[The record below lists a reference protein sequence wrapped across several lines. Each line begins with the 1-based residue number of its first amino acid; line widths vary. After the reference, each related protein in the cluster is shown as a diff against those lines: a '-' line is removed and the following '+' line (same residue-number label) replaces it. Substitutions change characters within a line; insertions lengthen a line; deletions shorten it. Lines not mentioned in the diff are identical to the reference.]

1 MQKVVSCDRQG
12 MWAIVDEMLG
22 AGLKVNLITCSILLV
37 EALGFNRLGEETLQL
52 VQEQPRCEDRESMI
66 NTVADSTV
74 LKGVAVLKCINK
86 AVTFL

>member
-1 MQKVVSCDRQG
+1 M
-12 MWAIVDEMLG
+12 
-22 AGLKVNLITCSILLV
+22 
-37 EALGFNRLGEETLQL
+37 EALGLNRLGEETLQL

-86 AVTFL
+86 VVTFL